1 MLPAAQA
8 QGVASAD
15 VRPDDRRGTLASG
28 WQALRRGLTGPRGLL
43 ILACLAHVVV
53 SLILVATPH
62 VWWQQDE
69 AVYISQVAAHTPA
82 LRFTAPRAR
91 GLPVLLYPF
100 VHFTTGVT
108 AIRTYVT
115 VLGSLGLY
123 LGLCPWLRLSNSRW
137 VAGAAFVFCGL
148 WATTFFGALVQ
159 PNMLVAV
166 VAVGAVGYAVLAL
179 RIAAKRRYL
188 IATGGWVALLALL
201 RPSDATWLAVPLAV
215 ALLLARE
222 QAFLRRLQVGAVVLV
237 GLALGWSEWVIEAF
251 TSYGGFFQRLR
262 AANAEN
268 TPGLHFSLLAEARDI
283 NGPILCRPCTSG
295 PVAVSHIAWWFALP
309 LLAAIGLLA
318 ARGTKRFL
326 PLALA
331 TLGGTALMLEYLLTI
346 SYSAPRFFL
355 PAYALLAMPCAAGL
369 AALFRWRAG
378 TILNLAVVAT
388 VFGLLGAQFA
398 IQANVVTR
406 NVAETRVARDQFLT
420 AAAALR
426 SFGVRPPCVIN
437 GHHGQPVALA
447 LGCNDMPTGA
457 AEIAELAKGVTVIRV
472 TPGPQAYAYRGWLSV
487 PLKAGGRWTA
497 HVLRP
502 PTATP

>member
-8 QGVASAD
+8 HGAAGAD
-15 VRPDDRRGTLASG
+15 VRPDDRLGTLASG
-28 WQALRRGLTGPRGLL
+28 WQVLGRGLTGPRGLL
-43 ILACLAHVVV
+43 ILTCLAHLVT
-53 SLILVATPH
+53 SLVLVATRH

-91 GLPVLLYPF
+91 GLPALLYPF

-115 VLGSLGLY
+115 VLGSVGLY
-123 LGLCPWLRLSNSRW
+123 LGLRPWLRLGYSRS
-137 VAGAAFVFCGL
+137 VAGAAFLFCGL

-166 VAVGAVGYAVLAL
+166 VAVGTVGYAVLAL
-179 RIAAKRRYL
+179 RVPGRRRYL
-188 IATGGWVALLALL
+188 IAAGGWVALLGLL
-201 RPSDATWLAVPLAV
+201 RPSDATWVAVPLAV

-222 QAFLRRLQVGAVVLV
+222 QALRRRLAVGSVLLA
-237 GLALGWSEWVIEAF
+237 GLGLGWSEWVIEAF
-251 TSYGGFFQRLR
+251 TSYGGFFHRLH

-295 PVAVSHIAWWFALP
+295 PVTVSHVAWWFALP

-331 TLGGTALMLEYLLTI
+331 TLGGTAVLLEYLLTI

-355 PAYALLAMPCAAGL
+355 PAYALLALPCAAGL

-378 TILNLAVVAT
+378 SVRNLAVVAA
-388 VFGLLGAQFA
+388 VFGLLGAQIA

-406 NVAETRVARDQFLT
+406 QVAETRIARDRFLT

-437 GHHGQPVALA
+437 GHAGQPVAFA
-447 LGCNDMPTGA
+447 LGCNDVPKGA
-457 AEIAELAKGVTVIRV
+457 AEIAELAKGVTVIKV
-472 TPGPQAYAYRGWLSV
+472 TPGPQAHAYRGWLSV
-487 PLKAGGRWTA
+487 PLKAGGSWTA